1 MISSNWKEYI
11 ARHQDLIL
19 IVIFILVLLVPGLVF
34 TYKYVSE
41 NSPQTRQ
48 PLVILLNSLSVSN
61 FSTNPSDS
69 RAEWVAEMTF
79 MNRDKDFE
87 IYINRFHTFV
97 HYKER
102 YAVSCASIEPIQL
115 KQRRQKRVLVE
126 FKRTDCWGMQK
137 QPYDLE
143 LGKKV
148 LKELWEEKTKGAM
161 HVSLDMHMDHGEYH
175 KGIDRWDLSLNPSC
189 SNIRLDFMDTK
200 VGRFFG
206 HDLHCHIDW

>member
-11 ARHQDLIL
+11 TRHQDFIL

-61 FSTNPSDS
+61 FSTNPSDL
-69 RAEWVAEMTF
+69 RAKWVAEMTF
-79 MNRDKDFE
+79 LNRDKDFE
-87 IYINRFHTFV
+87 IYINPFHTFV

-126 FKRTDCWGMQK
+126 FNGTDCWGKQK
-137 QPYDLE
+137 QPFDLG
-143 LGKKV
+143 LGKKI
-148 LKELWEEKTKGAM
+148 LKELWEEKAKGAM

-175 KGIDRWDLSLNPSC
+175 KGVDRWDLSLNPSC
-189 SNIRLDFMDTK
+189 SNIRLDFMDTT